1 MLNNLTPIVLGL
13 PRLIKIFIVVAFDVF
28 ACILSVYLAFYLRL
42 GEWVNV
48 MDRDSWDIPLVALVS
63 VSLCLP
69 IYLFNGMYR
78 QIFRHSG
85 WFALIALIRSMA
97 FYSITFII
105 IFTFIGFDRIPR
117 TVGFIQP
124 LILLIIVGSL
134 RAIAGFWL
142 SRSYQKYLKI
152 AALPRVFIYGAG
164 EAGRQLAA
172 ALSHSYEMR
181 VAGFLDDDSLL
192 IGSVLEGLRIYNPN
206 HLRDLAASLDVKTIL
221 LAIPSV
227 DRAKRNQII
236 QNIKDAKLSV
246 QTLPSMSDL
255 AHGRVVA
262 NDLRAL
268 DVDDLLG
275 RDLVLPNAELLS
287 KNIFKKT
294 ILITGAGGSIGGE
307 LCRQIIELNPEAL
320 ILVDQSEYALYQ
332 IQQEIEARIVAL
344 QKPSITLIPILGSV
358 INIEQMHLIVR
369 RWQPYIIYHAAAY
382 KHVPLVEANVIEGI
396 QNNAVGTLVLAQ
408 VAIELEV
415 PYFILISTDKAV
427 RPTNVMGAS
436 KRLAEMVLQALAS
449 STTSTR
455 TLFAM
460 VRFGNVLNSSGSVV
474 PKFRQQIKDGGPVT
488 VTDFRMTR
496 YFMTIP
502 EAAQLVIQ
510 AGALAVGGDV
520 FLLDMGEP
528 VKIINLARRMI
539 ELSGL
544 EVKESAN
551 PQGDIDIEEIGLRPG
566 EKLYEELLIE
576 GDPEKTSHPRI
587 FKSNE
592 KFLPWEILQVKMEQ
606 IVNAIN
612 NCNQDQLLA
621 MLKEVVSE
629 YQPADHANSK
639 G

>member
-1 MLNNLTPIVLGL
+1 MVLHLPRSIKRAIVLLVDAG
-13 PRLIKIFIVVAFDVF
+13 
-28 ACILSVYLAFYLRL
+28 ACVLSVYLSFYLRL
-42 GEWVNV
+42 GEWVTLRTN
-48 MDRDSWDIPLVALVS
+48 SDIWNILLVAEVS
-63 VSLCLP
+63 VAICLP
-69 IYLFNGMYR
+69 IFLFNGLYR
-78 QIFRHSG
+78 QIFRYSG
-85 WFALIALIRSMA
+85 SYALLKLVRALV
-97 FYSITFII
+97 FYSVPFMI
-105 IFTFIGFDRIPR
+105 IFTFIGVERVPR
-117 TVGFIQP
+117 TIGILQP
-124 LILLIIVGSL
+124 IILLLLAGGI
-134 RAIAGFWL
+134 RAIASLWL
-142 SRSYQKYLKI
+142 TNPYRKYLKI
-152 AALPRVFIYGAG
+152 TSLPHVLIYGSG
-164 EAGRQLAA
+164 DAGRQLAA

-181 VAGFLDDDSLL
+181 VVGFLDDDPLL
-192 IGSVLEGLRIYNPN
+192 IGRVLSGLHIYDPRNLIN
-206 HLRDLAASLDVKTIL
+206 IAASLDVKLVL

-227 DRAKRNQII
+227 GRAKRNQII
-236 QNIKDAKLSV
+236 QNIKDAKLAV

-275 RDLVLPNAELLS
+275 RDLVLPNVELLS
-287 KNIFKKT
+287 KNTFKKN

-307 LCRQIIELNPEAL
+307 LCRQIIDLEPEVI

-332 IQQEIEARIVAL
+332 IHQEMEATIVAL
-344 QKPSITLIPILGSV
+344 QNSSITLIPILASV
-358 INIEQMHLIVR
+358 TNIEQMHLIIR
-369 RWQPYIIYHAAAY
+369 RWDPHIIYHAAAY

-396 QNNAVGTLVLAQ
+396 QNNVIGTLVLAQ
-408 VAIELEV
+408 AAIALEV

-436 KRLAEMVLQALAS
+436 KRLAEMVLQALAF

-460 VRFGNVLNSSGSVV
+460 VRFGNVLDSSGSVV
-474 PKFRQQIKDGGPVT
+474 PKFRQQIKNGGPVT

-510 AGALAVGGDV
+510 AGALAAGGDV
-520 FLLDMGEP
+520 FLLDMGQP
-528 VKIINLARRMI
+528 VKIVDLARRMI
-539 ELSGL
+539 ELSGFDVTDS
-544 EVKESAN
+544 EN
-551 PQGDIDIEEIGLRPG
+551 PQGDIEVKEIGLRPG

-576 GDPEKTSHPRI
+576 GHPEKTSHQRI

-592 KFLPWEILQVKMEQ
+592 EFLPWEDLQVKIEQ

-612 NCNQDQLLA
+612 TCNQNELLA
-621 MLKEVVSE
+621 LLKEVVSG
-629 YQPADHANSK
+629 YQPSSP